1 MSGRNFWFNF
11 SWKRCL
17 SGENVFPSWLKA
29 AAIWVSASPPTP
41 RPSPRPPAAPL
52 IQDPG
57 QLPAGSPAL
66 CWEGQSCFLPEVRF
80 PEAELQDLTGEP
92 VAQGSQPG
100 GTSPATREDGPTLPV
115 PASEVMPAES
125 HNGDL
130 LSLIV
135 MPLQSKGSTG

>member
-1 MSGRNFWFNF
+1 MYR
-11 SWKRCL
+11 
-17 SGENVFPSWLKA
+17 
-29 AAIWVSASPPTP
+29 
-41 RPSPRPPAAPL
+41 
-52 IQDPG
+52 
-57 QLPAGSPAL
+57 
-66 CWEGQSCFLPEVRF
+66 CFLPEVRF

-125 HNGDL
+125 YNGDL